1 LEVVEEPF
9 EAAEPLRRVA
19 PNLVLDLE
27 GFEGPIDVLLTLA
40 RDQKVDLT
48 RISIL
53 RLADQYLEFL
63 QAARELR
70 LEIAA
75 DYLVMAAWLAYLKS
89 RLLLPPEE
97 TEEEEPSAP
106 ELAEALTFQ
115 LRRLEAMQNAG
126 VRLMSRPQLGKDVFP
141 RGAPEGVEIVRR
153 PVYALSLYELL
164 KTYGDH
170 RRRLAWQT
178 LTIEPSQVFDVA
190 SALKRLRG
198 VVGGMTSW
206 QSISAFLPTGLMSP
220 MQRRSAIASTL
231 VASLE
236 LARNGEIELRQMNRF
251 GPIYLRRAPALRAAA
266 VGHPP
271 AMPRDEP
278 A

>member
-1 LEVVEEPF
+1 LDIVEEPF
-9 EAAEPLRRVA
+9 EAEPLRRIG

-97 TEEEEPSAP
+97 TEEEEPTAP

-153 PVYALSLYELL
+153 PVYSLSLYELL
-164 KTYGDH
+164 KSYGDH
-170 RRRLAWQT
+170 RRRIAWQT
-178 LTIEPSQVFDVA
+178 LTIEPSHVFDVA
-190 SALKRLRG
+190 GALKRLRG
-198 VVGGMTSW
+198 VVGSMTSW
-206 QSISAFLPTGLMSP
+206 QSLSAFLPTGLMTP
-220 MQRRSAIASTL
+220 LQRRSALASTL

-236 LARNGEIELRQMNRF
+236 LARNGEVELRQMNRF
-251 GPIYLRRAPALRAAA
+251 GPIYLRRANRPAAI
-266 VGHPP
+266 GHPP

>member
-1 LEVVEEPF
+1 MEVVEEPF

-251 GPIYLRRAPALRAAA
+251 GPIYLRRAPAQRAAA

>member
-251 GPIYLRRAPALRAAA
+251 GPIYLRRAPAQRAAA

>member
-1 LEVVEEPF
+1 MEVVEEPF